1 MPPKKIALAK
11 IACTQLNHVGPWS
24 DQDYKIIDN
33 SSMICKPTD
42 HLKDSPRKNNE
53 IRSVRKMMQFSS
65 HNDLSS
71 KQKELIDDIKT
82 FFDDGK
88 ATDENIAAVLFDMK
102 AMGDITQFEYF
113 IDNLKF
119 LTSFETL
126 DTILL
131 LFAIICV
138 GEKWSSGMLT
148 AYKQNRYLYF
158 STKMGNKIPAFYK
171 FTIEQLNNIYIQMC
185 EKIGGQH
192 AKTEE
197 EFAFAL
203 KLFARILDSCH
214 DFLKDQRKESAEEE
228 QELSVIEQ
236 YLNHIFT
243 PIASS

>member
-1 MPPKKIALAK
+1 
-11 IACTQLNHVGPWS
+11 
-24 DQDYKIIDN
+24 
-33 SSMICKPTD
+33 
-42 HLKDSPRKNNE
+42 
-53 IRSVRKMMQFSS
+53 
-65 HNDLSS
+65 
-71 KQKELIDDIKT
+71 
-82 FFDDGK
+82 
-88 ATDENIAAVLFDMK
+88 
-102 AMGDITQFEYF
+102 
-113 IDNLKF
+113 
-119 LTSFETL
+119 
-126 DTILL
+126 
-131 LFAIICV
+131 
-138 GEKWSSGMLT
+138 
-148 AYKQNRYLYF
+148 
-158 STKMGNKIPAFYK
+158 MGNKIPAFYK